1 MTSVPAIL
9 DTYAPLNYSIQSF
22 FFYECAQYTTPP
34 RHLSDLPTSLITAS
48 PRLPPSFLGSHKKNF
63 SSQSLSLSPHIK
75 LIPEHLDKYLL
86 LTYYLYTYVLIIYC
100 SCSYISEFH
109 LIKWK
114 NCTQLHVYFWDVFS
128 KTIDNHIR
136 QTKKNVSQNI

>member
-1 MTSVPAIL
+1 MESELVGRLHDIEKAVHDLRVPAIL

-86 LTYYLYTYVLIIYC
+86 LTYYIHLCTNYLLLLLI
-100 SCSYISEFH
+100 
-109 LIKWK
+109 
-114 NCTQLHVYFWDVFS
+114 YF
-128 KTIDNHIR
+128 R
-136 QTKKNVSQNI
+136 VSFN